1 MSNEQPEV
9 LVRLPQVT
17 ERLSISRSLWW
28 QGVKKGQYPPGI
40 KLSPRVTVWRK
51 SDIDA
56 LIQSL
61 GK

>member
-1 MSNEQPEV
+1 MSYEQSEA

-28 QGVKKGQYPPGI
+28 QGVKQGKYPSGI
-40 KLSPRVTVWRK
+40 KLSARVTVWRK